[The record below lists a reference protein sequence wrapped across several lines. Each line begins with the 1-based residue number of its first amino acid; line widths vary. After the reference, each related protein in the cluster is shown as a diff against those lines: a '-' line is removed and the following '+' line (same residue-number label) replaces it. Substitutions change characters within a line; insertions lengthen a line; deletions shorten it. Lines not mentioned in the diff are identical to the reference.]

1 MPKLI
6 KWFSASPVAGKVIAA
21 PQEPMPRRVGDD
33 FEFPDVK
40 IKKGLADPHDFAA
53 WLVDEGVQTV
63 ESCPDLHEL
72 WTSYSMIHGY
82 QYASK
87 LKVTYLVSRC
97 CFIEKWRDRSA
108 NNATKYRVHQSI
120 KQSKAA

>member
-1 MPKLI
+1 MPNFY
-6 KWFSASPVAGKVIAA
+6 KWFSVSPVAGKVIAD

-33 FEFPDVK
+33 FDFPDVK
-40 IKKGLADPHDFAA
+40 IKKGLADPHKFAA
-53 WLVDEGVQTV
+53 WLVNEGVQTV

-87 LKVTYLVSRC
+87 LKVSYLVSRC
-97 CFIEKWRDRSA
+97 HFIEKWRDRSA
-108 NNATKYRVHQSI
+108 KNATKYRVHQTI
-120 KQSKAA
+120 EQSKAA

>member
-1 MPKLI
+1 MLNLS
-6 KWFSASPVAGKVIAA
+6 KWFSASPVAVKVIAA

-33 FEFPDVK
+33 FDFPDVK
-40 IKKGLADPHDFAA
+40 IKKGLADPYDFAA
-53 WLVDEGVQTV
+53 WLVNEGVQTV

-120 KQSKAA
+120 EQSKAA